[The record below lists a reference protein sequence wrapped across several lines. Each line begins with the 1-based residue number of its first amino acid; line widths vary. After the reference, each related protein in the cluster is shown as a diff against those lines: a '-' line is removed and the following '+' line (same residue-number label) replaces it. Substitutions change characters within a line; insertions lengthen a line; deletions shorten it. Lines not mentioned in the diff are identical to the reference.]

1 MGNAQTSSDS
11 IWSSPNSVFSS
22 SNNQRTVS
30 DVQPASNQVTETVSK
45 GYMQD
50 NRDQTIS
57 AKVNDKTV
65 TVHPNNEGYLP
76 MHKFSGVEACYLTC
90 DRGHIMIHG
99 SRGGEIA
106 LKCDKRGRYHMNFD
120 NGVAVFPTQRHY

>member
-1 MGNAQTSSDS
+1 MGNAQTSTNS

-22 SNNQRTVS
+22 SNNQTTTS
-30 DVQPASNQVTETVSK
+30 QSEVQTQTQTTNK
-45 GYMQD
+45 GYTQD

-57 AKVNDKTV
+57 AKINDKTV
-65 TVHPNNEGYLP
+65 IVHPNNEGYLP

-90 DRGHIMIHG
+90 DRGHILIHG

-120 NGVAVFPTQRHY
+120 NGVAVFPTQRNY